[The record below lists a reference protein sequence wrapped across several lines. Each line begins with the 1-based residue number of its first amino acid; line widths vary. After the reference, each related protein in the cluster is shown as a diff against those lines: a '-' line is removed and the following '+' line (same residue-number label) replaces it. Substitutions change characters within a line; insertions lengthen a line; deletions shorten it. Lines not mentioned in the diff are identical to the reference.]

1 MANKITKY
9 KKKDGKTYYKIQ
21 AYLGMN
27 AETGKE
33 INVTRQ
39 GFASKKDA
47 EMGREP
53 RDKAEVT
60 AWVNAAVAQAE
71 ALYPTTENKPDPEL
85 RTVGGVRYWVT
96 TF

>member
-1 MANKITKY
+1 
-9 KKKDGKTYYKIQ
+9 
-21 AYLGMN
+21 
-27 AETGKE
+27 
-33 INVTRQ
+33 
-39 GFASKKDA
+39 
-47 EMGREP
+47 MGREP

>member
-1 MANKITKY
+1 
-9 KKKDGKTYYKIQ
+9 
-21 AYLGMN
+21 
-27 AETGKE
+27 
-33 INVTRQ
+33 
-39 GFASKKDA
+39 
-47 EMGREP
+47 MGREP

-71 ALYPTTENKPDPEL
+71 ALYPTTEKKPDPEL

>member
-1 MANKITKY
+1 MEKLNINTAEGWSKYAEITNRKSFVH
-9 KKKDGKTYYKIQ
+9 T
-21 AYLGMN
+21 
-27 AETGKE
+27 
-33 INVTRQ
+33 
-39 GFASKKDA
+39 F
-47 EMGREP
+47 GREP
-53 RDKAEVT
+53 IDTAEVT

>member
-1 MANKITKY
+1 MITNEKMSLNSVEGWA
-9 KKKDGKTYYKIQ
+9 KFAK
-21 AYLGMN
+21 
-27 AETGKE
+27 ETNTKSF
-33 INVTRQ
+33 IH
-39 GFASKKDA
+39 